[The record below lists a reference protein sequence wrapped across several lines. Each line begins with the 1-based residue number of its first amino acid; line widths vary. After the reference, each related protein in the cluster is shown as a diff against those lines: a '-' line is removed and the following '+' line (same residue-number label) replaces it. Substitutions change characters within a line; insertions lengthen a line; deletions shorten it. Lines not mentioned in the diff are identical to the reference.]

1 MTEQTPELLEAA
13 AENDV
18 QSQDGAEQPK
28 YMRTVRS
35 FVLRTGRMTEGQQN
49 AMAALWPK
57 MGLSVENGLLDLTET
72 FGREAPVVLEIG
84 FGMGDSLI
92 EMAKD
97 QPEKNYIGIEV
108 HTPGVGRLL
117 SNADAA
123 DLSNIRVFEHDA
135 VEVLD
140 QCIPDGSLDTLQLF
154 FPDPWHKKKHHKRRI
169 VQPAFAQALRKKLKI
184 GGVFH
189 MATDW
194 ENYAEHMMEVMS
206 AAEGYAN
213 KAGDGQYSPQPE
225 WRPVTKFQKR
235 GERLGHGVWDLMFER
250 TE

>member
-1 MTEQTPELLEAA
+1 MSE
-13 AENDV
+13 EN
-18 QSQDGAEQPK
+18 SIEQPSQEQGEEK
-28 YMRTVRS
+28 KHMRTVKS
-35 FVLRTGRMTEGQQN
+35 FVLRAGRMTEGQQK
-49 AMAALWPK
+49 AMEDVWPQ
-57 MGLSVENGLLDLTET
+57 MGLELQNGKLDLADV

-108 HTPGVGRLL
+108 HRPGVGRIL
-117 SNADAA
+117 SNAEKAG
-123 DLSNIRVFEHDA
+123 LTNIRVFCDDA
-135 VEVLD
+135 IEVLA
-140 QCIPDGSLDTLQLF
+140 QCIPDESLDCIQLF
-154 FPDPWHKKKHHKRRI
+154 FPDPWHKKRHHKRRI
-169 VQPAFAQALRKKLKI
+169 VQPEFAQTLRKKLNV

-206 AAEGYAN
+206 VAEGYQN
-213 KAGDGQYSPQPE
+213 VAGDGQYSPQPE

-235 GERLGHGVWDLMFER
+235 GERLGHGVWDLMFEK
-250 TE
+250 TS

>member
-1 MTEQTPELLEAA
+1 MSEENKTEQQTP
-13 AENDV
+13 D
-18 QSQDGAEQPK
+18 QTTGDK
-28 YMRTVRS
+28 YMRTVKS
-35 FVLRTGRMTEGQQN
+35 FVLRAGRMTEGQQK
-49 AMAALWPK
+49 AMETQWPV
-57 MGLSVENGLLDLTET
+57 MGLEPDSGMLDLAQV

-92 EMAKD
+92 EMAKA
-97 QPEKNYIGIEV
+97 QPENNYIGIEV
-108 HTPGVGRLL
+108 HRPGVGRLL
-117 SNADAA
+117 SNAEKEG
-123 DLSNIRVFEHDA
+123 LSNIRVFCHDA
-135 VEVLD
+135 IEVLAN
-140 QCIPDGSLDTLQLF
+140 CIPDGSLSTLQLF

-169 VQPAFAQALRKKLKI
+169 VQPEFAATIRKKLKV

-206 AAEGYAN
+206 TAPGYRN
-213 KAGDGQYSPQPE
+213 VAGEGQYSPQPE

-250 TE
+250 T